1 MLAKGVAVE
10 ASSVLNPVARRTR
23 GLRFVVAIMMTL
35 LALVVAAGCTAG
47 GSSSGRT
54 GNARVDPSEEG
65 GRPTGQTGA
74 RGSASSTPGGSDGT
88 LSSTELGLVYQFIMQ
103 RYIEQVDH
111 ATLVEAAIAAVHE
124 TGLRSNALPLDLAT
138 TDLVPTPTGEP
149 DRDWMAFARGYDALV
164 GKHPQWAAQ
173 ARPDWAILRKMI
185 ATLGDDH
192 SLFMDPQDVKRTA
205 ETGFTG
211 VGIRVTRPR
220 PEEPPYVT
228 EVFRDSP
235 ASAAGVKAGDQI
247 TAVDSKTTDGL
258 SLTEIVTSIR
268 GAQGSKVVLSVVRGG
283 QPPVDIQITRAP
295 VDAPRVEGAVRGG
308 VLGVLRIRSFGD
320 GVPEQVQQLLTQG
333 RNRGARAWILDLRG
347 NPGGSLEAMARVAT
361 NFIAQRP
368 VGLAVDRNGQS
379 DPIVAP
385 GRPAIPTFPYVV
397 IVDRETAS
405 GAELLAAAIKE
416 YQIAPVVGVRTAG
429 SVGLASPQPL
439 SDGSAIQVT
448 IRRLVSP
455 SGAVINKQGVEP
467 DFEADL
473 TIDDLQR
480 GDDPQLL
487 QAIELLASGPLQ
499 GAPAPSASPAPATV
513 IR

>member
-1 MLAKGVAVE
+1 VAVE
-10 ASSVLNPVARRTR
+10 ASSVLNPSARRVR
-23 GLRFVVAIMMTL
+23 RLRVLVSVVGAL
-35 LALVVAAGCTAG
+35 LALLVIAGCSAAG
-47 GSSSGRT
+47 GSGSSRT
-54 GNARVDPSEEG
+54 GNARVAPADEG
-65 GRPTGQTGA
+65 GQPTSSSSGA
-74 RGSASSTPGGSDGT
+74 SGSSGSRGASASTPGGSDGT
-88 LSSTELGLVYQFIMQ
+88 LSSTELGLVYQFVLQ
-103 RYIEQVDH
+103 RYIEQTDH
-111 ATLVEAAIAAVHE
+111 ARLVEAAVAAVRE
-124 TGLRSNALPLDLAT
+124 TGLKSNLLPLELAT
-138 TDLVPTPTGEP
+138 IDLVPLPTGDP

-164 GKHPQWAAQ
+164 GKNPEWAAS

-185 ATLGDDH
+185 STLNDAG
-192 SLFMDPQDVKRTA
+192 SLFMTPEDLKRTN

-211 VGIRVTRPR
+211 VGIRVTRPV
-220 PEEPPYVT
+220 ETDPPYVT

-235 ASAAGVKAGDQI
+235 ASSAGVKPGDQI
-247 TAVDSKTTDGL
+247 TAVDGKATTGL
-258 SLTEIVTSIR
+258 SLTEVVTSIR
-268 GAQGSKVVLSVVRGG
+268 GAQGSKVVLSMARGG
-283 QPPVDIQITRAP
+283 QPVDIQIARAP

-333 RNRGARAWILDLRG
+333 RNRGAKAWILDLRG

-361 NFIAQRP
+361 NFIETRP

-385 GRPAIPTFPYVV
+385 GRPAIPRFPFVV

-416 YQIAPVVGVRTAG
+416 YQIAPVVGMRTAG

-448 IRRLVSP
+448 IRRLVAP
-455 SGAVINKQGVEP
+455 SGAVINKQGVQP
-467 DFEADL
+467 DIEADL

-487 QAIELLASGPLQ
+487 RAVELLANGPLQ
-499 GAPAPSASPAPATV
+499 GAPSVSPSPSPTP
-513 IR
+513 